1 MAMFTRR
8 QILVCGAFSI
18 VFHERI
24 GCCAQLIS
32 RPRRSTGS
40 HGCILKSEHASPFLE
55 TSYGEQLF
63 ATGTE
68 SVIGS
73 SGDRDFDFALAQTL
87 ARVSDLFDVLPGFG
101 FYDDYDGKNAYAT
114 RAVRAGRAQ
123 GTVLFGQRL
132 LKDLLSEHESPDAAV
147 AAVCAHEFGHILQ
160 FKRNLDRLVGADQP
174 TVKRV
179 ELQADYFAGFF
190 AGTRKLQKPDFPAAV
205 FAVTQFNMGDTRID
219 HEGHHGTPEERGAA
233 ITAGFN
239 AAFRNRMD
247 LASAIDASIRYVT
260 GL

>member
-1 MAMFTRR
+1 MHS
-8 QILVCGAFSI
+8 Q
-18 VFHERI
+18 
-24 GCCAQLIS
+24 
-32 RPRRSTGS
+32 
-40 HGCILKSEHASPFLE
+40 SEHASPFLE